1 MKIAATLHELLT
13 VNAAVRP
20 DANEG
25 ILGVFQR
32 GFTALL
38 CRRPSLRRTRRAY
51 RGTCHPTN
59 VAATV

>member
-1 MKIAATLHELLT
+1 MKIAAALHELLT
-13 VNAAVRP
+13 ENAAVRP

-38 CRRPSLRRTRRAY
+38 CRRPTFVELVSRIDA
-51 RGTCHPTN
+51 P
-59 VAATV
+59 VIQ